1 MSRPARTL
9 HAYQLIEPDEQLDLF
24 ACRESRMHLV
34 ARQLEL
40 AAGAD
45 RTLCG
50 SLLPA
55 HPRYHP
61 VLSDN
66 LRDPRI
72 CPLCLAAL
80 ARLRKGLLPVAWTTF

>member
-1 MSRPARTL
+1 MPRPAWSL

-24 ACRESRMHLV
+24 ACREVRVHLL

-40 AAGAD
+40 GEFAD

-55 HPRYHP
+55 QP
-61 VLSDN
+61 VWRVLDKAG
-66 LRDPRI
+66 LRDQR
-72 CPLCLAAL
+72 LCSACKVVLDAQK
-80 ARLRKGLLPVAWTTF
+80 RGERPSI

>member
-1 MSRPARTL
+1 MPRPAWSL

-24 ACRESRMHLV
+24 ACREVRVHLL

-40 AAGAD
+40 GEFAD

-55 HPRYHP
+55 QP
-61 VLSDN
+61 VWRVLDKAS
-66 LRDPRI
+66 LRDKRL
-72 CPLCLAAL
+72 CPACKLVLEAQK
-80 ARLRKGLLPVAWTTF
+80 RGERPSI

>member
-1 MSRPARTL
+1 MPRPAWSL

-24 ACRESRMHLV
+24 ACREIRVHLL

-40 AAGAD
+40 GEFAD

-55 HPRYHP
+55 QP
-61 VLSDN
+61 VWRVLDKAV
-66 LRDPRI
+66 LRDKR
-72 CPLCLAAL
+72 LCSACKLVLEAQK
-80 ARLRKGLLPVAWTTF
+80 RGERPSI